1 MTLTVRSTGGSMF
14 RGLMFGVL
22 AGAALIAG
30 CLAVLQR
37 RRSGRLGADGAVQWP
52 FDGAELRSLMDRV
65 VAEQRERIN
74 SIDDVAGKR
83 RAQAFLEYYERRRQA
98 VAS

>member
-1 MTLTVRSTGGSMF
+1 MIR
-14 RGLMFGVL
+14 RRMFGFLAVAALL
-22 AGAALIAG
+22 AGGLAAA
-30 CLAVLQR
+30 QR
-37 RRSGRLGADGAVQWP
+37 HRNGRQREGSAVQWP
-52 FDGAELRSLMDRV
+52 FDRAELRLLMDRV

-74 SIDDVAGKR
+74 SIEDVAGKG

>member
-1 MTLTVRSTGGSMF
+1 MF
-14 RGLMFGVL
+14 RRMMLGVL
-22 AGAALIAG
+22 AVAALVAG
-30 CLAVLQR
+30 GLAVLQR
-37 RRSGRLGADGAVQWP
+37 RRSGRLGAQKAVQWP
-52 FDGAELRSLMDRV
+52 FDRAELRSLMDRV

-74 SIDDVAGKR
+74 SIEDVAGKG